1 MNESKI
7 KKHGQATLAN
17 TNNIITTKLVSDN
30 ENTAASRI
38 NANRDRMSRNYRQFI
53 TSTSDG
59 IKQDITDISNILE
72 LIPELEL
79 IKLILVSSIISPKD
93 LMTCKVIWKSD
104 SELPSKLKSKL
115 LSKISDTLEKIYKI
129 NSIVEP
135 GVTDALFDVGSKIK
149 LILPESSIDDVIHK
163 ATNYQL
169 SNESISEFISDNNE
183 KYSDYHFLGKPTYK
197 STDNPDIST
206 ESDNEDSNLDNKIHD
221 NIYVFDDISLLKK
234 NILLNI
240 YNTNIQ
246 TSAILADIGL
256 ENHTI
261 DIVFSQENSNTIIQS
276 KPFTEADNLKIS
288 NPKDGLA
295 PDKDAVIKQVTDM
308 FKVPAIN
315 RSGFDTVPDVTT
327 SSRKPKQRPVVLD
340 APAEGMI
347 PVFVPGDPTKHIGY
361 YVLIDKNGLIY
372 SANKDSNYYN
382 ELKAANSSNNAVTT
396 LINDLS
402 TAQNGSPCVNKTDTL
417 EVQVRAYRDLITKD
431 LIDRLSQGIYKGNV
445 EIGNFD
451 DICYLMLAN
460 ALKGSQVNLLY
471 VPASLVSYLAY
482 IYRDNG
488 VGRSLISKAKIT
500 AGMAAAQL
508 LAQSNALI
516 KNCIGKREV
525 SIVLDK
531 ADDNPEETIEVTL
544 HDIARAN
551 AKMLDYSST
560 NPIDITAAMYNASID
575 VTYSGSD
582 ALPTESV
589 TVAQKDVTTKQLDS
603 DIVKT
608 TLDRLK
614 MSLGVP
620 PDLVEAGTSTNFAV
634 QTVTQNVLLMRRV
647 AVYSERTSTW
657 LTDFVQKVTIA
668 DGLLLEELI
677 EVIKENIEDVP
688 REFFS
693 MKEDNSGAKL
703 KVMSFIRSFLTSIT
717 CSLPLPDMQKIK
729 DQSDSLNNYINAL
742 DLRVDNLFNDEF
754 VQMILPA
761 PEGSDGSQQKEQ
773 IQLLKGVIK
782 SAMVREYCI
791 ENNILPEFDEFI
803 NNIITAASSE
813 ADKNTN
819 VPDALGDV
827 FDLSTGFLKVMRKL
841 MKQKDDITLLTETDQ
856 PTPTGGDNGDFNDS
870 NGSNDFNGDS
880 FSDSEPVSDF
890 DTSNDTNSGRD
901 QPETSENNSEDEEK
915 NPMDSAED
923 KTLDDILNS

>member
-1 MNESKI
+1 MNENKI

-17 TNNIITTKLVSDN
+17 NNVLTTKLVVDN
-30 ENTAASRI
+30 DNSPASRI
-38 NANRDRMSRNYRQFI
+38 NASRDRLSRNYRQFI

-93 LMTCKVIWKSD
+93 LMTCKVIWRSD
-104 SELPSKLKSKL
+104 SELPSKLKSQL
-115 LSKISDTLEKIYKI
+115 LNKISDTLEKIYKI

-135 GVTDALFDVGSKIK
+135 GVSDALFDVGSKIK

-169 SNESISEFISDNNE
+169 SNESVLKYITDNNE
-183 KYSDYHFLGKPTYK
+183 YSEYHYLGVPKYKTE
-197 STDNPDIST
+197 NINNISN
-206 ESDNEDSNLDNKIHD
+206 ESNDSNNNLMNQIH
-221 NIYVFDDISLLKK
+221 NNLYVFDDISLLKK

-240 YNTNIQ
+240 YNTNTQ
-246 TSAILADIGL
+246 TSAVLADIGL

-261 DIVFSQENSNTIIQS
+261 DIVFSQENSNTVIQS
-276 KPFTEADNLKIS
+276 KPFTDADNLKIS
-288 NPKDGLA
+288 NPKHA
-295 PDKDAVIKQVTDM
+295 ETPDKDAVIKEVTDM

-315 RSGFDTVPDVTT
+315 RSGFDTIPDVTT
-327 SSRKPKQRPVVLD
+327 SSRTPRQRPVVLD

-361 YVLIDKNGLIY
+361 YILIDKNGLIY

-402 TAQNGSPCVNKTDTL
+402 TAQNGASCVNTTDTL

-460 ALKGSQVNLLY
+460 ALKGSQINLLY

-488 VGRSLISKAKIT
+488 IGRSLISKAKIT

-603 DIVKT
+603 EIVKS

-620 PDLVEAGTSTNFAV
+620 PELVEAGTSTNFAV

-647 AVYSERTSTW
+647 AVYSERTSAW
-657 LTDFVQKVTIA
+657 LSDFVQKVTIA
-668 DGLLLEELI
+668 DGLLLEEMI
-677 EVIKENIEDVP
+677 EIIKENIEDVP

-703 KVMSFIRSFLTSIT
+703 KVMSFIRSFLTSVT

-729 DQSDSLNNYINAL
+729 DQNDSLNSYISAL
-742 DLRVDNLFNDEF
+742 DLRVENLFNDEF
-754 VQMILPA
+754 VQMILPT
-761 PEGSDGSQQKEQ
+761 PKGGDGSQQKEQ

-782 SAMVREYCI
+782 SAMIREYCI
-791 ENNILPEFDEFI
+791 ENNILPEFDEFT
-803 NNIITAASSE
+803 NNIITAATSVS
-813 ADKNTN
+813 DKNTN
-819 VPDALGDV
+819 VPDALGDM

-841 MKQKDDITLLTETDQ
+841 LKQKDEIELLTEENQ
-856 PTPTGGDNGDFNDS
+856 PTPTGGDNGNFNDS
-870 NGSNDFNGDS
+870 SGSNDFNGDS
-880 FSDSEPVSDF
+880 FNDSEPVSNS
-890 DTSNDTNSGRD
+890 DTSDDINSRGD
-901 QPETSENNSEDEEK
+901 QSETPESDSTDEEK
-915 NPMDSAED
+915 NPVDAPED
-923 KTLDDILNS
+923 KAIDDILNS